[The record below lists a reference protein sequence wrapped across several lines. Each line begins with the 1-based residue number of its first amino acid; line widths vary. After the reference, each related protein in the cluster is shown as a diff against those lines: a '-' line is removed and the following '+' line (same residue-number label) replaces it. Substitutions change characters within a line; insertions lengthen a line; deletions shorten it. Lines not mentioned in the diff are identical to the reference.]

1 VLEEGEMV
9 QALGKCHWK
18 HAEAGEWSDDFGKLL
33 LIDGTDK
40 IPVFLSD
47 EKE

>member
-1 VLEEGEMV
+1 VLEEWEVV
-9 QALGKCHWK
+9 QALGICRWK
-18 HAEAGEWSDDFGKLL
+18 HAEADEWSDDFGKLL

-47 EKE
+47 EGS